1 MYLSSLKSLIRKLE
15 HTIRAS
21 KWFFRLISL
30 MLIFRPSSFEK
41 DSSHF
46 ILPHPGNGN
55 IGDQAM
61 LDSIVN
67 FLGNECVL
75 IVENKSKFSQVN
87 KLSEQIE
94 IVEIPNLIYGNFFRS
109 IIGIFHFLRIS
120 NKIKTFSMIGADVM
134 DGRYNCRASINRL
147 ILLRFVNALKIDSR
161 ITGFSWSE
169 HANPLTLKLLQS
181 ISSSTQLYVRDPVSA
196 RRLRESG
203 ISSITEV
210 TDLAFYDKKL
220 TNFSDVEQWVSSSIK
235 PIVLVNISGLGLK
248 DNNAFANH
256 VSQYIY
262 IVNFLRN
269 KGYRILVI
277 PHVFRKIDGDLEV
290 SKLLFDGACT
300 LEDFLI
306 QKPFTPAQERHL
318 LLQVSFVITG
328 RMHVAVIA
336 LSSGKPAI
344 GVETMGKVKG
354 LFDLFNL
361 GEYCVERSED
371 FGTTVV
377 TRIELLQTEYS
388 KVCASIDV
396 TLPEI
401 RRKSALN
408 FSGLLQNEGLGLSRE
423 EN

>member
-1 MYLSSLKSLIRKLE
+1 MYLPTLKRSIRKLE
-15 HTIRAS
+15 HTVKAS
-21 KWFFRLISL
+21 NWFFRLISL
-30 MLIFRPSSFEK
+30 MLIFRPSNFES
-41 DSSHF
+41 DSSNF
-46 ILPHPGNGN
+46 LLAPTGNGN

-61 LDSIVN
+61 LDSILN
-67 FLGNECVL
+67 FLGTECVL
-75 IVENKSKFSQVN
+75 IVENKSKFKQVDR
-87 KLSEQIE
+87 LSEQIE

-109 IIGIFHFLRIS
+109 IIGIFHFLRVS
-120 NKIKTFSMIGADVM
+120 NRMETFSMIGADVM
-134 DGRYNCRASINRL
+134 DGHYNCRASINRL
-147 ILLRFVNALKIDSR
+147 VLLRFVNALKIDSR

-169 HANPLTLKLLQS
+169 HANPLTLNLLQS
-181 ISSSTQLYVRDPVSA
+181 ISNSTQLYVRDPASA

-203 ISSITEV
+203 LSSITEV
-210 TDLAFYDKKL
+210 TDVVFHDKTL
-220 TNFSDVEQWVSSSIK
+220 SNFPDVEQWVSCSVK

-248 DNNAFANH
+248 DHNSFANH

-262 IVNFLRN
+262 VVNFLRSN
-269 KGYRILVI
+269 GYRILVA

-290 SKLLFDGACT
+290 SKLLFSGACT

-306 QKPFTPAQERHL
+306 QEPFTPAQERHL
-318 LLQVSFVITG
+318 LRHVSFVVTG
-328 RMHVAVIA
+328 RMHVAVMA

-361 GEYCVERSED
+361 GDYCVERYED

-388 KVCASIDV
+388 KVCASIEA

-408 FSGLLQNEGLGLSRE
+408 FTGLL
-423 EN
+423 